1 MMKFAVKNQRALI
14 KKTPLPTV
22 GFEPTI
28 FRLEVERVIHCATR
42 VSKYIINELFIFFHF
57 LRIDL
62 FDLEKIFLR
71 AECGD
76 RTHGH
81 ALKRRALYRLS

>member
-42 VSKYIINELFIFFHF
+42 VSKYIINVLFIFHF
-57 LRIDL
+57 LRMI
-62 FDLEKIFLR
+62 FIEKS

-76 RTHGH
+76 RTHDH